1 MDICNNG
8 LRANTTGQAIEG
20 RILQG
25 VGKGWFLVVEPEHV
39 GALLHDI
46 GQCADTPRARKAAD
60 TRAELC
66 DINSGSRQAVRLYV
80 QPLWAAFP
88 TKKCS
93 RNAPNDRYD

>member
-1 MDICNNG
+1 MDICNDG

-25 VGKGWFLVVEPEHV
+25 AGKGWFLVVEQEHM
-39 GALLHDI
+39 GALLHDV

-66 DINSGSRQAVRLYV
+66 DINSGSRQAV
-80 QPLWAAFP
+80 
-88 TKKCS
+88 
-93 RNAPNDRYD
+93 

>member
-25 VGKGWFLVVEPEHV
+25 VGKGWFLVVEQEYV
-39 GALLHDI
+39 GALLHDA

-66 DINSGSRQAVRLYV
+66 DINTGCGQAVRLYV
-80 QPLWAAFP
+80 QPLRATFP
-88 TKKCS
+88 TKKCPP
-93 RNAPNDRYD
+93 NAPNNQFD